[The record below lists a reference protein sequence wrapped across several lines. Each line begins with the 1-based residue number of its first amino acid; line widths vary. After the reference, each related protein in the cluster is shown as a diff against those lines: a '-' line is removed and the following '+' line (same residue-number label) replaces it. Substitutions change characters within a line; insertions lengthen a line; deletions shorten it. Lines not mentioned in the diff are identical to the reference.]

1 MTDTIKIIELVAGA
15 AGAIA
20 LFWAGFRGNLSSDTI
35 KLMKENKQAQ
45 DDAIK
50 RLEDTTTTQTGQI
63 AELNGQVKMLKDIPL
78 TQIAKSL
85 EVVSQT
91 HSDMQNFLKDHQAQ
105 ASVLADGIAEK
116 VIQFIKDKQ

>member
-1 MTDTIKIIELVAGA
+1 MTDIIKIIELIAGA
-15 AGAIA
+15 VGAFA

-85 EVVSQT
+85 EVV
-91 HSDMQNFLKDHQAQ
+91 MQSHHAVEKLLNTRDTVAKEI
-105 ASVLADGIAEK
+105 ADATANK